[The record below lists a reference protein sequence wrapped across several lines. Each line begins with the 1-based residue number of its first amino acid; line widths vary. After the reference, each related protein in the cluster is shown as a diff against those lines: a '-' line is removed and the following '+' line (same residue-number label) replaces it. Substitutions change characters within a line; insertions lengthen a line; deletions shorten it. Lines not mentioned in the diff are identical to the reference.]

1 MTQFRM
7 DQIKVEQFAIL
18 EDKLPQNDIDFSAE
32 LTHGA
37 SKEDKVLAI
46 RLKVSYTSDEKLLL
60 VCVVSCEFKIEPNS
74 WQEWVKDNQVIIDKG
89 YMNIDDLLVRIEKL
103 KNELHS
109 DLTDN
114 AIVFHFRIGTA
125 GKNDKETT
133 HPFIITNQDDKLRAT
148 KITSNLGVV
157 HNGIIYH
164 YSYKGGI
171 LSDTQLFIKNVIY
184 PISKLNK
191 NF

>member
-74 WQEWVKDNQVIIDKG
+74 WQEWEKDNQVIVPRGFIAHLAMHTFGTARGILFSRTEGTPYQRLILPPTNVDAIIKEDF
-89 YMNIDDLLVRIEKL
+89 IIEK
-103 KNELHS
+103 
-109 DLTDN
+109 
-114 AIVFHFRIGTA
+114 
-125 GKNDKETT
+125 
-133 HPFIITNQDDKLRAT
+133 
-148 KITSNLGVV
+148 
-157 HNGIIYH
+157 
-164 YSYKGGI
+164 
-171 LSDTQLFIKNVIY
+171 
-184 PISKLNK
+184 
-191 NF
+191 